1 MFAVQRP
8 TLSLLNIS
16 AATFRSLPSRINAI
30 LASFQLCFMPMA
42 KEEHAEHELIRYNE
56 RRFNEFSVSL
66 SYDFIIIV
74 HRRLVL
80 DEKNSWFLFYVWE
93 NIHFISG

>member
-1 MFAVQRP
+1 M
-8 TLSLLNIS
+8 LL
-16 AATFRSLPSRINAI
+16 
-30 LASFQLCFMPMA
+30 A
-42 KEEHAEHELIRYNE
+42 KEEHAENELIRYNE

-80 DEKNSWFLFYVWE
+80 DKQIPGL
-93 NIHFISG
+93 